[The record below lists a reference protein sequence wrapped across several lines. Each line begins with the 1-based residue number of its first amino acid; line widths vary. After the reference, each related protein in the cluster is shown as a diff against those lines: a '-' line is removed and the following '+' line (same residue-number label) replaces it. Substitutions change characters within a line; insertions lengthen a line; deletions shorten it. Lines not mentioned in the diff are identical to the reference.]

1 MTHLFSNTQSLRNE
15 IINLA
20 NSEGLDKPYYK
31 KMLDY
36 TIELFETQ
44 GLGTDY
50 YGYHNIEHEL
60 EVTYITLLAA
70 TRDRETFEIRE
81 RDLEYLY
88 TASLFHDFDP
98 QKSIDKPHEESV
110 VTQRHYILKPSVH
123 KPFI

>member
-1 MTHLFSNTQSLRNE
+1 VTNLFSNTQALRDE
-15 IINLA
+15 IVNLA

-70 TRDRETFEIRE
+70 TRDRETFEIKE

-98 QKSIDKPHEESV
+98 QKSIDKPHEEVLCNLSHL
-110 VTQRHYILKPSVH
+110 TKN
-123 KPFI
+123 